1 MHKRFVLLKP
11 LILVLF
17 MAHLVGCVT
26 NPITGRSQAM
36 TVSDADAART
46 SASAYQEL
54 LVQAQ
59 NQKRLDEDPT
69 ELQRVN
75 HIAHAI
81 IQRAIQLRPQ
91 TSYWNWDVHVLK
103 SDEINAW
110 CMAGGKIAVYT
121 GLLNTIQP
129 SDDELAVVLGHEIAH
144 ALLSH
149 QAEKMSRAQMQ
160 NAGISIGL
168 ITASAL
174 GFGVPGMGTLASS
187 AAQLGLE
194 LPNSREAETEADQV
208 GLRLSAE
215 AGFNPEA
222 AVSLWEKMAQYSNS
236 KTPGWL
242 STHPDP
248 GSRINAMRLEAEQLK
263 PVYEAAKASKTP

>member
-1 MHKRFVLLKP
+1 MPSRLYPFKTLALLT
-11 LILVLF
+11 LLSSLT
-17 MAHLVGCVT
+17 ACVT

-36 TVSDADAART
+36 TVSDGDAART
-46 SASAYQEL
+46 SASAYQAL
-54 LVQAQ
+54 LGEAQ
-59 NQKRLDEDPT
+59 SQKRLDEDPQ
-69 ELQRVN
+69 EVQRVK
-75 HIAHAI
+75 HIAEAV

-91 TSYWNWDVHVLK
+91 TSYWSWDVHVLK

-121 GLLNTIQP
+121 GLLKTIQP
-129 SDDELAVVLGHEIAH
+129 TDDELAVVLGHEIAH

-236 KTPGWL
+236 RTPGWL

-248 GSRINAMRLEAEQLK
+248 GSRINAMRMEAEQLK
-263 PVYEAAKASKTP
+263 PVYEAAKAQKSP